1 MKQKKIHLIYLK
13 NLEKEKNIKDKKIIE
28 ALLNTIEVLE
38 KNKDKLTKNITIFN
52 AKLTGSDALSGGHIR
67 CYFASDNGKSI
78 SAICYKAIDT
88 EMGETLLSGIG
99 NRFRLA
105 GKIRANEWNGKR
117 YIQFIIEDI
126 AKE

>member
-1 MKQKKIHLIYLK
+1 
-13 NLEKEKNIKDKKIIE
+13 
-28 ALLNTIEVLE
+28 
-38 KNKDKLTKNITIFN
+38 
-52 AKLTGSDALSGGHIR
+52 
-67 CYFASDNGKSI
+67 
-78 SAICYKAIDT
+78 
-88 EMGETLLSGIG
+88 MGETLLSSVG